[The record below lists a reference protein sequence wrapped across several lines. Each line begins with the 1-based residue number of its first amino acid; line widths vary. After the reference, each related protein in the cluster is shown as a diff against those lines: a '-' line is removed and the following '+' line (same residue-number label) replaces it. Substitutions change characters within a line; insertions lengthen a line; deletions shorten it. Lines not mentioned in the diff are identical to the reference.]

1 MLCSSVLL
9 LPEMDNTVSSAKSV
23 GVSFVVDGKSFIY
36 SANNKGPS
44 DEL

>member
-1 MLCSSVLL
+1 
-9 LPEMDNTVSSAKSV
+9 MDNTVSSAKSV

-44 DEL
+44 HEP